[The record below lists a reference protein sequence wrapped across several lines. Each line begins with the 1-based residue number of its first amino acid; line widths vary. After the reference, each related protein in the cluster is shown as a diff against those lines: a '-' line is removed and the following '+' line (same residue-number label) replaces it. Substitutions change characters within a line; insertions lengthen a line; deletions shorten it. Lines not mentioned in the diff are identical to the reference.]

1 MDLSSLNNMYHIQQV
16 ADITGISK
24 QLIRKWEARYNIIQP
39 KRLDNGYRVY
49 NDIDINILL
58 HVKVLI
64 EQGHSVKQAAELVKA
79 EQQSNNMQ
87 MIHEKSA
94 SRSHEEM
101 NDFVLQLL
109 EKGSYCDEQEVNL
122 LLQQAYHHLGLER
135 FMNTVIIPFLKEV
148 GDRWESGQW
157 CAYQESLVSL
167 AVRDFLILIRRNFQY
182 KENAPLAL
190 GACLPNEHHEIPVH
204 LLLIQIMLK
213 GWKTTLI
220 GASPAPD
227 SIESFVEKLKPQ
239 IVLLSAST
247 TLPFEMNGQL
257 VERLDRFAENHPET
271 RFYLGGAGTLKYQKH
286 LNLQAI
292 TIKSTLKE
300 IKEFE

>member
-1 MDLSSLNNMYHIQQV
+1 MDLSSLNSTYHIQQV

-135 FMNTVIIPFLKEV
+135 FMNTVITPFLKEV

-167 AVRDFLILIRRNFQY
+167 AVRDFLILIRLCGFV
-182 KENAPLAL
+182 
-190 GACLPNEHHEIPVH
+190 IPF
-204 LLLIQIMLK
+204 L
-213 GWKTTLI
+213 
-220 GASPAPD
+220 
-227 SIESFVEKLKPQ
+227 
-239 IVLLSAST
+239 
-247 TLPFEMNGQL
+247 
-257 VERLDRFAENHPET
+257 
-271 RFYLGGAGTLKYQKH
+271 
-286 LNLQAI
+286 
-292 TIKSTLKE
+292 
-300 IKEFE
+300 